1 MLIHSPTISVSLS
14 IPSPCLVDTL
24 NHTVIHI
31 RSIIIQQHIPTQFV
45 TPFLSPIPI
54 PRPCHLDL
62 MLVSCFRLVLLVRLV
77 FLLHSITV
85 SATPSPGLSG
95 LPHRCYPK
103 PYCNAYRNYNPH
115 ANPYPNTCPNSYS
128 NAYPKPYTNPFP
140 YPCPAPYPTP
150 YPNPAALSI
159 S

>member
-85 SATPSPGLSG
+85 SATPSHGSSG
-95 LPHRCYPK
+95 LHHRCACASHILIQFLADNSIPVI
-103 PYCNAYRNYNPH
+103 
-115 ANPYPNTCPNSYS
+115 TCIRAHMLIHSS
-128 NAYPKPYTNPFP
+128 IHLRIHILV
-140 YPCPAPYPTP
+140 
-150 YPNPAALSI
+150 LSWLLP
-159 S
+159 